1 MLKIK
6 LRLTNLY
13 ESVKIYWRSAHE
25 LGMNLRRSILYIIVN
40 LCGAI
45 LESIGLI
52 ALLPVFQFVEAQG
65 NLANIKSDT
74 LIWKIVYGAFDLIS
88 LQPSLLG
95 LLIFSFICAS
105 GRQLFFYIR
114 NILSILNRETMIRD
128 TRARLFKMYMYAS
141 CEQQEREPV
150 GSVISGMTNQIANAV
165 DASLLPFSF
174 LNLIIISLVWLG
186 ALTATVGVY
195 TLAAVAGISIAV
207 FIIRKLLYNSMRD
220 GYTRTASY
228 SALLS
233 FLVDRFRAFRLI
245 HLCRLEEAEAAA
257 MSDLNER
264 TFQAEM
270 RLKRAK
276 LKLEG
281 LLEPATLGLCFIMLY
296 LGLTYLN
303 LSFEQ
308 LGIFMAVAIVRLLPL
323 AKEITSNIQ
332 SLLVG
337 HSYIDVVRSQL
348 KSIHDAKEPNI
359 GEQTVSTMMGEGFV
373 LKSVSFTYPNTH
385 SPALQ
390 NISLQIPKGQMTALV
405 GPSGSGKSTLVDLL
419 PRLRIPQSG
428 QIILDT
434 HPLEAYSLASL
445 RQAIAYVPQQP
456 QLFNISIADHIR
468 LGKAD
473 ASSEEIQTAAEM
485 VGLAQFIK
493 GMPDGYDTN
502 IGEIGAKLSGGQR
515 QRLDIARALVSNSSF
530 LILDEPT
537 SSLDAVSEADFRAL
551 LQTIKTKTAVTI
563 IIIGHR
569 LSTVVNADQIIVLRN
584 GGIIETGNHQQL
596 LANKGWYADAV
607 RQQTMIQPDSTPLS
621 LAAMS
626 T

>member
-1 MLKIK
+1 MPKIK
-6 LRLTNLY
+6 SRVINFYT
-13 ESVKIYWRSAHE
+13 SIKIYWRSANE
-25 LGMNLRRSILYIIVN
+25 LGLNLRRSILYIIVN

-45 LESIGLI
+45 LESVGLV
-52 ALLPVFQFVEAQG
+52 ALLPVSQFVEAQG

-88 LQPSLLG
+88 LQPSLPG
-95 LLIFSFICAS
+95 LLIFSFICVS
-105 GRQLFFYIR
+105 GRQLFFYMR
-114 NILSILNRETMIRD
+114 NMLSILSRETMIRD

-141 CEQQEREPV
+141 SEQQEREPV
-150 GSVISGMTNQIANAV
+150 GSVVSSMTYQISNAV
-165 DASLLPFSF
+165 DASLLPFTF

-195 TLAAVAGISIAV
+195 TLAAIAGISMAV

-220 GYTRTASY
+220 GYARTTAY
-228 SALLS
+228 TALLS

-245 HLCRLEEAEAAA
+245 HLCRLEEAESAA
-257 MSDLNER
+257 MSDLNEDAFR
-264 TFQAEM
+264 ADM
-270 RLKRAK
+270 RLKKAK

-281 LLEPATLGLCFIMLY
+281 LLEPATLALCFVMLY

-303 LSFEQ
+303 LSFQQ
-308 LGIFMAVAIVRLLPL
+308 LGIFMVVAIVRLLPL
-323 AKEITSNIQ
+323 AKEITSSIQ

-337 HSYIDVVRSQL
+337 QSYIDVVRSQL
-348 KSIHDAKEPNI
+348 KSIQDAKEPDA
-359 GEQTVSTMMGEGFV
+359 GERTVGTIGEGFV
-373 LKSVSFTYPNTH
+373 LRSVSFTYPTAHN
-385 SPALQ
+385 PALQ
-390 NISLQIPKGQMTALV
+390 NISLQIPKGQMTAIV

-428 QIILDT
+428 HIILDA
-434 HPLEAYSLASL
+434 HPLEAYSLAAL

-473 ASSEEIQTAAEM
+473 ASFEEVQTAAKM
-485 VGLAQFIK
+485 AGLTQFIK
-493 GMPDGYDTN
+493 GMPDGYDTS
-502 IGEIGAKLSGGQR
+502 IGEIGGKLSGGQR
-515 QRLDIARALVSNSSF
+515 QRLDIARALVSNASF

-551 LQTIKTKTAVTI
+551 LQTIKTETAVTI

-584 GGIIETGNHQQL
+584 GEIVETGTHQQL

-607 RQQTMIQPDSTPLS
+607 REQTMIQPDVTSLP
-621 LAAMS
+621 LAATS

>member
-1 MLKIK
+1 MKIQT
-6 LRLTNLY
+6 RLINFY
-13 ESVKIYWRSAHE
+13 KSIIVYWQSANE
-25 LGMNLRRSILYIIVN
+25 LGLNHRRSILIIIVN

-45 LESIGLI
+45 LESIGLV
-52 ALLPVFQFVEAQG
+52 AFLPVFQFVEAQG
-65 NLANIKSDT
+65 NLSNIKGDT
-74 LIWKIVYGAFDLIS
+74 LIWKIVFGSFDLIS
-88 LQPSLLG
+88 LQPSLPG
-95 LLIFSFICAS
+95 LLIFSFICVS
-105 GRQLFFYIR
+105 GRQLFFYMR
-114 NILSILNRETMIRD
+114 NMLSILSRETMIRD

-141 CEQQEREPV
+141 CEQQESEPV
-150 GSVISGMTNQIANAV
+150 GSVVSNMTYQIANAV
-165 DASLLPFSF
+165 DGSLLPFTF
-174 LNLIIISLVWLG
+174 LNLIIITLVWLG

-195 TLAAVAGISIAV
+195 TLAAVAGISMAV
-207 FIIRKLLYNSMRD
+207 FVIRKLLYNSMRY
-220 GYTRTASY
+220 GYARTTTY
-228 SALLS
+228 TALLS

-257 MSDLNER
+257 MSVLNEDAFR
-264 TFQAEM
+264 ADM

-281 LLEPATLGLCFIMLY
+281 LLEPATLALCFIMLY
-296 LGLTYLN
+296 LGLVYLN

-308 LGIFMAVAIVRLLPL
+308 LGIFLVVAIVRLLPL

-348 KSIHDAKEPNI
+348 KSIHDARERDLGKRTINNN
-359 GEQTVSTMMGEGFV
+359 GEGFV
-373 LKSVSFTYPNTH
+373 LNSVSFTYPNALNT
-385 SPALQ
+385 ALQ
-390 NISLQIPKGQMTALV
+390 NISFQIPKGQMTALV

-428 QIILDT
+428 QITLDA
-434 HPLEAYSLASL
+434 HPLEDYSLASL

-456 QLFNISIADHIR
+456 QLFNISIAEHIR

-473 ASSEEIQTAAEM
+473 ASFEEVKTAAEM
-485 VGLAQFIK
+485 VGLGQFIK
-493 GMPDGYDTN
+493 AMPDGYDSN
-502 IGEIGAKLSGGQR
+502 IGELGGKLSGGQR
-515 QRLDIARALVSNSSF
+515 QRLDIARALVSKALF

-551 LQTIKTKTAVTI
+551 LQTIKTETAVTI

-584 GGIIETGNHQQL
+584 SEIVEIGTHQQL
-596 LANKGWYADAV
+596 LVNKGWYSDAV
-607 RQQTMIQPDSTPLS
+607 RQQTTIQPDLTSLP
-621 LAAMS
+621 LAAVP

>member
-1 MLKIK
+1 MPKIK
-6 LRLTNLY
+6 SRVINLY
-13 ESVKIYWRSAHE
+13 TSIKIYWRSANE
-25 LGMNLRRSILYIIVN
+25 LGLNLRRSILYIIVN

-45 LESIGLI
+45 LESVGLV
-52 ALLPVFQFVEAQG
+52 ALLPVSQFVEAQG

-88 LQPSLLG
+88 LQPSLPG
-95 LLIFSFICAS
+95 LLIFSFICVS
-105 GRQLFFYIR
+105 GRQLFFYMR
-114 NILSILNRETMIRD
+114 NMLSILSRETMIRD

-141 CEQQEREPV
+141 SEQQEREPV
-150 GSVISGMTNQIANAV
+150 GSVVSSMTYQISNAV
-165 DASLLPFSF
+165 DASLLPFTF

-195 TLAAVAGISIAV
+195 TLAAIAGISMAV

-220 GYTRTASY
+220 GYARTTAY
-228 SALLS
+228 TALLS

-245 HLCRLEEAEAAA
+245 HLCRLEEAESAA
-257 MSDLNER
+257 MSDLNEDAFR
-264 TFQAEM
+264 ADM
-270 RLKRAK
+270 RLKKAK

-281 LLEPATLGLCFIMLY
+281 LLEPATLALCFVMLY

-303 LSFEQ
+303 LSFQQ
-308 LGIFMAVAIVRLLPL
+308 LGIFMVVAIVRLLPL
-323 AKEITSNIQ
+323 AKEITSSIQ

-337 HSYIDVVRSQL
+337 QSYIDVVRSQL
-348 KSIHDAKEPNI
+348 KSIQDAKEPDA
-359 GEQTVSTMMGEGFV
+359 GERTVGTIGEGFV
-373 LKSVSFTYPNTH
+373 LRSVSFTYPTAHN
-385 SPALQ
+385 PALQ
-390 NISLQIPKGQMTALV
+390 NISLQIPKGQMTAIV

-428 QIILDT
+428 HIILDA
-434 HPLEAYSLASL
+434 HPLEAYSLAAL

-473 ASSEEIQTAAEM
+473 ASFEEVQTAAKM
-485 VGLAQFIK
+485 AGLTQFIK
-493 GMPDGYDTN
+493 GMPDGYDTS
-502 IGEIGAKLSGGQR
+502 IGEIGGKLSGGQR
-515 QRLDIARALVSNSSF
+515 QRLDIARALVSNASF

-551 LQTIKTKTAVTI
+551 LQTIKTETAVTI

-584 GGIIETGNHQQL
+584 GEIVETGTHQQL

-607 RQQTMIQPDSTPLS
+607 REQTMIQPDVTSLP
-621 LAAMS
+621 LAATS

>member
-1 MLKIK
+1 MPKIK
-6 LRLTNLY
+6 LPLTNLY
-13 ESVKIYWRSAHE
+13 ESVKIYWRSANE
-25 LGMNLRRSILYIIVN
+25 LGLNRRRSILIIIVN

-45 LESIGLI
+45 LESIGLV
-52 ALLPVFQFVEAQG
+52 AFLPVFQFVEAQG
-65 NLANIKSDT
+65 NLANIKGDT
-74 LIWKIVYGAFDLIS
+74 LIWKIVYSAFDLIS
-88 LQPSLLG
+88 LQPSLPG
-95 LLIFSFICAS
+95 LLIFSFTCAS
-105 GRQLFFYIR
+105 GRQLFFYLR
-114 NILSILNRETMIRD
+114 NMLSILSRETMIRD

-150 GSVISGMTNQIANAV
+150 GSVVSNMTYQIANAV

-174 LNLIIISLVWLG
+174 LNLIIITLVWLG

-195 TLAAVAGISIAV
+195 TLAAVAGISMAV
-207 FIIRKLLYNSMRD
+207 FIIRKLLRNSMRY
-220 GYTRTASY
+220 GYARTTAY
-228 SALLS
+228 TALLS

-257 MSDLNER
+257 MSVLNEDAFR
-264 TFQAEM
+264 ADM

-281 LLEPATLGLCFIMLY
+281 LLEPATLALCFIMLY
-296 LGLTYLN
+296 LGLAYLN

-308 LGIFMAVAIVRLLPL
+308 LGIFLVVAIIRLLPL

-348 KSIHDAKEPNI
+348 KSIHDAKEYDV
-359 GEQTVSTMMGEGFV
+359 GERTVSAIGEGFV
-373 LKSVSFTYPNTH
+373 LNSVFFTYPNAH
-385 SPALQ
+385 NPALQ
-390 NISLQIPKGQMTALV
+390 NISLRIPKGQMTALV

-428 QIILDT
+428 QIILDN

-445 RQAIAYVPQQP
+445 RQSIAYVPQQP

-473 ASSEEIQTAAEM
+473 ASSEEIRTAAEM
-485 VGLAQFIK
+485 VGLAPFIK
-493 GMPDGYDTN
+493 GMPNGYDTN
-502 IGEIGAKLSGGQR
+502 IGELGAKLSGGQR
-515 QRLDIARALVSNSSF
+515 QRLDIGRALVSNAPF

-537 SSLDAVSEADFRAL
+537 SSLDAVSEADFRDL
-551 LQTIKTKTAVTI
+551 LQTIKTETAVTI

-569 LSTVVNADQIIVLRN
+569 LSTVVNADQIVVLRN
-584 GGIIETGNHQQL
+584 GGIVEKGTHQQL
-596 LANKGWYADAV
+596 LANMGWYADAV
-607 RQQTMIQPDSTPLS
+607 RQQTMIHPDVTPLS
-621 LAAMS
+621 LAGTS